1 MGSPNHDRLCNQS
14 HTRLVTPW
22 VDEST
27 PCCEPMI
34 ACSRAWFTR
43 SVIAA
48 ALAAVVVGSSA
59 CTGGTSDLGANAV
72 QMSDATGSPPAS
84 GSSGPA
90 GEGLGRYYGQRIAWG
105 SCDAF
110 LPGGEYPGRRSE
122 CGRLTVPV
130 DYSDPDGPTASIAM
144 FRLRAGGERRGVLLT
159 DPGGPGGSGV
169 DFMGSAAGQ
178 FADLEIGKRFDI
190 LGFDPRG
197 VGRST
202 PTIRCRSDADRDRVR
217 AVDWVDTSPAGIDAV
232 QKRNA
237 SVGVECAAKLGMQF
251 LAHVGTVDVVRD
263 MDVMRG
269 ALGVAQLNYL
279 GYSYGTRIG
288 AAYAEQYPGR
298 IRAMI
303 NDGAVDPAADP
314 VADVVAQNAGFQKAF
329 ERFATDCATMPEC
342 ALGADPAQVTTRYQQ
357 LVRALIGRPAP
368 TSDPRGLT
376 YADAI
381 TGTGQAL
388 YSRSLWRYLRD
399 GLAQLSD
406 GRGDTL
412 LRLADLYEGRDRSGR
427 YDNSADAFTAIRCV
441 DGPAITDRT
450 VLDELDVALRASA
463 PFRDDGRGSGRGAAD
478 ECAYW
483 PVPPTSRPHR
493 VSAPRL
499 PTTVVVSTTDDPATP
514 YQAGVSLAEQLR
526 ARLMTFRGTQH
537 TASFEGVECLDA
549 PLTRYLVDL
558 APPPVGTTC

>member
-1 MGSPNHDRLCNQS
+1 MPPDATMIRP
-14 HTRLVTPW
+14 TRRRCL
-22 VDEST
+22 
-27 PCCEPMI
+27 
-34 ACSRAWFTR
+34 R
-43 SVIAA
+43 
-48 ALAAVVVGSSA
+48 AVVPFLVVVLGASACTSDLTRVGSAAEQPSSARGSSA
-59 CTGGTSDLGANAV
+59 
-72 QMSDATGSPPAS
+72 SP
-84 GSSGPA
+84 GSSIAPSDGT
-90 GEGLGRYYGQRIAWG
+90 LDRFYGQQIAWG
-105 SCDAF
+105 SCGDF
-110 LPGGEYPGRRSE
+110 LPDGQYSRERSQ

-130 DYSDPDGPTASIAM
+130 DYAKPDGATASIAM
-144 FRLRAGGERRGVLLT
+144 FRLRASGDRTGVLLT

-190 LGFDPRG
+190 IGFDPRG

-202 PTIRCRSDADRDRVR
+202 PAIRCRSDAERDRVR
-217 AVDWVDTSPAGIDAV
+217 ATDWVDTSPAGIDAV

-237 SVGVECAAKLGMQF
+237 SVGAECAQKLGKEF
-251 LAHVGTVDVVRD
+251 LAHVGTADVVRD

-269 ALGVAQLNYL
+269 ALRADQLNYL

-288 AAYAEQYPGR
+288 AAYAEQFPTR
-298 IRAMI
+298 VRAMI

-314 VADVVAQNAGFQKAF
+314 VADVVAQNAGFQRAF
-329 ERFATDCATMPEC
+329 ERFAVDCASMAQC
-342 ALGADPAQVTTRYQQ
+342 ALGTDPTKVTARYQQ
-357 LVRALIGRPAP
+357 LVRSLIGRPAK
-368 TSDPRGLT
+368 TTDPRGLT

-388 YSRSLWRYLRD
+388 YTRTLWRYLRD
-399 GLAQLSD
+399 GLAQLST

-441 DGPAITDRT
+441 DGPAITDRAA
-450 VLDELDVALRASA
+450 LDKLDVTLRASA

-483 PVPPTSRPHR
+483 PVPPTSTPHR
-493 VSAPRL
+493 IDAKGL

-514 YQAGVSLAEQLR
+514 YEAGVSLADQLT
-526 ARLMTFRGTQH
+526 ARLVTFKGTQH

-558 APPPVGTTC
+558 TLPAVGTTC